1 MLIFAPST
9 KEQRN
14 HISIGHTI
22 RDRINAAYCGDIAF
36 LFHSAMQVR
45 RLKQNSRPTYTG
57 HNCSAQQA
65 TDNDEYRTAVSR
77 ACASQSIAT
86 IGPTNITHV
95 KKLYTPTVPT
105 LGYPHPST
113 FQNHQTYSL
122 PGNICNTIRH
132 AAHNKGAGVNADS
145 IDLFSS
151 LLKCSIPTI
160 TDDLQFVFDLIYKN
174 KLPENIKRYFTDVY
188 LFCLHKDPQDP
199 NKLRPLGIPTAI
211 RRLIA
216 SHVARTHRQKFANH
230 LLHYNYAV
238 GVPDGSDF
246 VVKAMQLSIEKYI
259 DNPQQ
264 TNRLPTRAAI
274 FFDLTNQFNSVAR
287 EEFKNVMPPPSQ
299 NSYH

>member
-57 HNCSAQQA
+57 QNRSAQQA
-65 TDNDEYRTAVSR
+65 ADNDEYRTAVSR

-113 FQNHQTYSL
+113 FQNHQTTPFLVTYAPPSDMLVTTKVPASMQIPLTSSL
-122 PGNICNTIRH
+122 PSS
-132 AAHNKGAGVNADS
+132 NAPS
-145 IDLFSS
+145 
-151 LLKCSIPTI
+151 
-160 TDDLQFVFDLIYKN
+160 
-174 KLPENIKRYFTDVY
+174 
-188 LFCLHKDPQDP
+188 
-199 NKLRPLGIPTAI
+199 
-211 RRLIA
+211 RR
-216 SHVARTHRQKFANH
+216 
-230 LLHYNYAV
+230 
-238 GVPDGSDF
+238 
-246 VVKAMQLSIEKYI
+246 
-259 DNPQQ
+259 
-264 TNRLPTRAAI
+264 
-274 FFDLTNQFNSVAR
+274 
-287 EEFKNVMPPPSQ
+287 
-299 NSYH
+299 

>member
-1 MLIFAPST
+1 
-9 KEQRN
+9 
-14 HISIGHTI
+14 
-22 RDRINAAYCGDIAF
+22 
-36 LFHSAMQVR
+36 MQVR

-57 HNCSAQQA
+57 HNRSAQQA
-65 TDNDEYRTAVSR
+65 ADNDEYRTAVSR

-95 KKLYTPTVPT
+95 KKLYTSTVPT

-113 FQNHQTYSL
+113 LQNHQTYSL

-188 LFCLHKDPQDP
+188 LFCLHKDP
-199 NKLRPLGIPTAI
+199 
-211 RRLIA
+211 
-216 SHVARTHRQKFANH
+216 
-230 LLHYNYAV
+230 
-238 GVPDGSDF
+238 
-246 VVKAMQLSIEKYI
+246 
-259 DNPQQ
+259 
-264 TNRLPTRAAI
+264 
-274 FFDLTNQFNSVAR
+274 
-287 EEFKNVMPPPSQ
+287 
-299 NSYH
+299 

>member
-36 LFHSAMQVR
+36 LFHSAMQVC

-57 HNCSAQQA
+57 QNRSAQQA
-65 TDNDEYRTAVSR
+65 ADNDEYRTAVSR
-77 ACASQSIAT
+77 ACTSQSIAT
-86 IGPTNITHV
+86 IGPANITHV
-95 KKLYTPTVPT
+95 KKLYTPTVPM
-105 LGYPHPST
+105 LGYPHPSS
-113 FQNHQTYSL
+113 FQKHQIYSL
-122 PGNICNTIRH
+122 PGNICDTIRH
-132 AAHNKGAGVNADS
+132 AARNKGAGVNADS
-145 IDLFSS
+145 IDLFTS

-160 TDDLQFVFDLIYKN
+160 TEDLQFVFDLIYKN

-188 LFCLHKDPQDP
+188 LFCLHKDPHDP
-199 NKLRPLGIPTAI
+199 TKLRPLGIPTAI

-216 SHVARTHRQKFANH
+216 SHVARTLRQKFANH
-230 LLHYNYAV
+230 LLPYNYAV

-264 TNRLPTRAAI
+264 SNRLPTRAAI
-274 FFDLTNQFNSVAR
+274 FFDLTL
-287 EEFKNVMPPPSQ
+287 
-299 NSYH
+299 